1 MSRCLRWWVGIWD
14 CVYFICVYLVFLGV
28 CIWYL
33 GCVYFVDDKVA
44 DMLVDTEVDK
54 EDDKVADMLVDT
66 EVDNV
71 VDEVANLVGYQLEG
85 YHLEFGPGR
94 SLDI

>member
-1 MSRCLRWWVGIWD
+1 MVFGI
-14 CVYFICVYLVFLGV
+14 VYISYV
-28 CIWYL
+28 CIWYFWV
-33 GCVYFVDDKVA
+33 CVFGIWGVCILSIEDDKVA

-94 SLDI
+94 PLDI

>member
-1 MSRCLRWWVGIWD
+1 MCLAFEV
-14 CVYFICVYLVFLGV
+14 VYLVFGIVYISYV
-28 CIWYL
+28 CIWYFWV
-33 GCVYFVDDKVA
+33 CVFGIWGVCI
-44 DMLVDTEVDK
+44 LSI
-54 EDDKVADMLVDT
+54 EDDKVANMLVDT

-71 VDEVANLVGYQLEG
+71 VDKVANMVGYQLEG

>member
-1 MSRCLRWWVGIWD
+1 M
-14 CVYFICVYLVFLGV
+14 YLVFLGV
-28 CIWYL
+28 CIL
-33 GCVYFVDDKVA
+33 SIEDDKVA

-66 EVDNV
+66 LVDKEDDKVADMLVDTEVDNV
-71 VDEVANLVGYQLEG
+71 VDKVANMVGYQLEG

-94 SLDI
+94 PLDI

>member
-1 MSRCLRWWVGIWD
+1 M
-14 CVYFICVYLVFLGV
+14 YLVFLGV

-44 DMLVDTEVDK
+44 DMLVDTEVDNVV
-54 EDDKVADMLVDT
+54 DKVANM
-66 EVDNV
+66 
-71 VDEVANLVGYQLEG
+71 VGYQLEG

-94 SLDI
+94 PLDI